1 MTKPREQE
9 IRQAAKKD
17 NLSSG
22 DKESFRE
29 NKSFTSADLRLLK
42 DDNMVF
48 NNDLRLPLFQK
59 IDQAFI
65 DLNLSGRAFID
76 SKLLNLE
83 HVPVNNTLF
92 YAFNFSVFTETTTY
106 QRLHIEILIQILQKE
121 IGAL

>member
-48 NNDLRLPLFQK
+48 NNDLSTTAHR
-59 IDQAFI
+59 
-65 DLNLSGRAFID
+65 NID
-76 SKLLNLE
+76 S
-83 HVPVNNTLF
+83 
-92 YAFNFSVFTETTTY
+92 NFAKRDRGSLT
-106 QRLHIEILIQILQKE
+106 
-121 IGAL
+121 